1 MDAVLRTFSA
11 SPAVRQE
18 VKPLLYLL
26 LFHLD
31 SCSCVS
37 LVFQCGCI
45 QTAFMWMTTC
55 AVFCVAAYWRC
66 NPGSGP
72 VVETRPQDLHPA
84 GSRIWWKPR
93 PQHLLHQYVLIC
105 LLHVT
110 CVLTTLCSC
119 LFMNLLF
126 VQVKSHC
133 PGSWQ
138 QRSKQLKTN
147 QRTFLPS
154 FIVRYSQ
161 PADMKAEGF
170 I

>member
-26 LFHLD
+26 LVHLD
-31 SCSCVS
+31 LCSCVT

-55 AVFCVAAYWRC
+55 SALQLTGGVILGVALWLRHD
-66 NPGSGP
+66 PKIS
-72 VVETRPQDLHPA
+72 T
-84 GSRIWWKPR
+84 
-93 PQHLLHQYVLIC
+93 LLGLEYDGNHAPSTFYISTYSC

-133 PGSWQ
+133 PASWQ

-147 QRTFLPS
+147 
-154 FIVRYSQ
+154 
-161 PADMKAEGF
+161 PADFPAV
-170 I
+170 IHC